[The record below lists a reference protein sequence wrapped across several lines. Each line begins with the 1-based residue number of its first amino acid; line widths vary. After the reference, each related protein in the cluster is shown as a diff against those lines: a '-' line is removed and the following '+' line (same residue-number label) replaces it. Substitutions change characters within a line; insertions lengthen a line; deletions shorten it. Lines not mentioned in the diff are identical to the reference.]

1 MSEDHLGEFS
11 AMFLTKPVVHEKILN
26 DDPKKNQSIDIIDTG
41 RHPTRSCMQ
50 LTPNLDNNYKLK
62 NIKFRIR
69 TWTIILIVDYSDVV
83 SLVTQQIGYPAT
95 MKYIWHHCSKTFI
108 KECLAFDIFFIFY
121 FQFFISQL
129 SDDNSS
135 RINSLNIKEKIEK
148 LKYRKNSYTLLLV
161 GEIISYSKSESFE
174 IKNKKFELSD
184 LSENFSIV
192 VIDCMKFGN
201 VTFLDWNIPFYGI

>member
-1 MSEDHLGEFS
+1 M
-11 AMFLTKPVVHEKILN
+11 
-26 DDPKKNQSIDIIDTG
+26 
-41 RHPTRSCMQ
+41 
-50 LTPNLDNNYKLK
+50 
-62 NIKFRIR
+62 
-69 TWTIILIVDYSDVV
+69 DYSDVV

-174 IKNKKFELSD
+174 IRNKKFELSD
-184 LSENFSIV
+184 LSENFFNV
-192 VIDCMKFGN
+192 VIAVYIWKFLKFYF
-201 VTFLDWNIPFYGI
+201 FLDETYKYEYLQLRAEQVI